1 MRRPTLAFLI
11 ALQAAGIGCAQDVKP
26 AEKVVGGGC
35 DGCELMFEGMP
46 AKLGWRTSI
55 GAKDEPGKPLVV
67 RGVIYRS
74 DGKTP
79 APGVVLYVYHSDATG
94 HYAPVP
100 GQQHGKRHGRLRGWI
115 RTGADGRYEFRT
127 IRPAPYPGQTI
138 PAHIHP
144 VVKEPDRNEYY
155 IDEFLFDDDP
165 LLTKAERVKQEGQGG
180 SGVLKV
186 TADDQGVLIGSRDI
200 ILGRNIPDYE

>member
-1 MRRPTLAFLI
+1 MRRTTLAFLI
-11 ALQAAGIGCAQDVKP
+11 ALQAAGVGCAQDVKP

-79 APGVVLYVYHSDATG
+79 APGVVLYVYQTDATG
-94 HYAPVP
+94 HYAPGP
-100 GQQHGKRHGRLRGWI
+100 DQTHGRRHGRLRGWMK
-115 RTGADGRYEFRT
+115 TDADGRYEFRT

-144 VVKEPDRNEYY
+144 VLKEPDRNEYY

-165 LLTKAERVKQEGQGG
+165 LLTKAERVKQDGRGG

-186 TADDQGVLIGSRDI
+186 TADDHGVLIGSRDI